1 MKQRIISAIVLLTI
15 FIPIL
20 LIGNAPF
27 AILMTIISWMG
38 LYEIINAR
46 SKKKEFPFL
55 MKILAYIL
63 VSFFVITN
71 YKVNESVFNDNLLFY
86 LDYRLIAILI
96 FAYIAPIIFIDDS
109 KKYSFNDAL
118 FLIGATMFI
127 GISFNLLI
135 SIRNFNLEYIIYI
148 FLIATITDTFALLT
162 GRKIGKNKLAPSIS
176 PNKTIEGSIGGS
188 IMGTFIATVYYL
200 EFIDPTANIF
210 AITVMTLIL
219 SVVGQIGDLV
229 FSAIKRY
236 YNTKDFSNLIPGHGG
251 ILDRLD
257 SIIFIVLAFLL
268 FLSVL

>member
-1 MKQRIISAIVLLTI
+1 MKQRILSAVVLLAI

-20 LIGNAPF
+20 LIGNVAF
-27 AILMTIISWMG
+27 AILMTVVACMG

-46 SKKKEFPFL
+46 SKKKKFPFIMEVL
-55 MKILAYIL
+55 SYVMVL
-63 VSFFVITN
+63 FFVITN
-71 YKVNESVFNDNLLFY
+71 YKVNYQTFNHNLMFY
-86 LDYRLIAILI
+86 LDYRLLSILI
-96 FAYIAPIIFIDDS
+96 FTYIAPIIFINDS

-118 FLIGATMFI
+118 YLIGATLFI
-127 GISFNLLI
+127 GISFTLI
-135 SIRNFNLEYIIYI
+135 IAIRNYSLEYIIYI
-148 FLIATITDTFALLT
+148 FLIATITDTYALLT
-162 GRKIGKNKLAPSIS
+162 GRKIGKHKLAETIS

-188 IMGTFIATVYYL
+188 IMGTVVASIYFL
-200 EFIDPTANIF
+200 EFIDPTASIF
-210 AITVMTLIL
+210 AVSSMTLIL
-219 SVVGQIGDLV
+219 TIIGQIGDLV